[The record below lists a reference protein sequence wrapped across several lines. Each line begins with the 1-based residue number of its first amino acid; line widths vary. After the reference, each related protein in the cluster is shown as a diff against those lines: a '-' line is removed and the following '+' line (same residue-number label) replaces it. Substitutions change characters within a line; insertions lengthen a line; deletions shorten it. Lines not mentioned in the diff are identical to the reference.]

1 MCPSTQARLR
11 SAPLPR
17 ESELCSLA
25 ALLFLF
31 LGISLFLFFDS
42 RSPIARTKK
51 GKNLTTGIGRYVGV
65 VSVDRVRRYYTT
77 WDTCVR
83 PWFTIDLSARRDP
96 CVLATPTRR
105 TEPIDRSSDQLPWK
119 EEGDRPTDRP
129 MCALDWAFCR
139 VGWGLCMLLRRC
151 IAAKAGSSD
160 AGAFCFWPL
169 SFFHHTCCYFGLFR
183 WLRVTSI

>member
-1 MCPSTQARLR
+1 MLSCCSSFSFFGNIPLSLLWLEESDCKNEEGEELNNRHRSVRRSSVRWSSSSLLYYVGHMRASMIYHRFICAPRSVRACDPDEKNWADRSIQR
-11 SAPLPR
+11 SA
-17 ESELCSLA
+17 A
-25 ALLFLF
+25 M
-31 LGISLFLFFDS
+31 
-42 RSPIARTKK
+42 K
-51 GKNLTTGIGRYVGV
+51 
-65 VSVDRVRRYYTT
+65 RR
-77 WDTCVR
+77 
-83 PWFTIDLSARRDP
+83 
-96 CVLATPTRR
+96 
-105 TEPIDRSSDQLPWK
+105 
-119 EEGDRPTDRP
+119 GRPTDRP